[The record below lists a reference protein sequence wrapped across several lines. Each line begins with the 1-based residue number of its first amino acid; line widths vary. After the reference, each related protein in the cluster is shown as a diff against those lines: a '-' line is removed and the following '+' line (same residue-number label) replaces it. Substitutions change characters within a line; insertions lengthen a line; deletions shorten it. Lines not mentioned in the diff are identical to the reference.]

1 MKNVLY
7 TLLLHV
13 IIAIFAVRNYF
24 TEKMP
29 SNRFKKNMLNKIIK
43 NILYIIISFIFFTSL
58 IILLLRWVNPPTTAF
73 IQQGE
78 NNSFQSIFVE
88 NNKMQKWVPIK
99 SISKNILL
107 AVVASEDQR
116 FFDHYGFDFVE
127 IEKAVE
133 EKMDGGRNRG
143 ASTIT
148 QQVAKN
154 LFLFPAKSIIR
165 KGIELYYAVL
175 LELIW
180 DKKRILEVYL
190 NVAQFGD
197 KIYGVEAASN
207 YYFNKPSQYLS
218 IDESVQL
225 ISILPNP
232 IKFDLNNKSSYL
244 NSRIERIKLEIKN
257 IEKGKILEIVS

>member
-1 MKNVLY
+1 MLKKILKN
-7 TLLLHV
+7 T
-13 IIAIFAVRNYF
+13 
-24 TEKMP
+24 
-29 SNRFKKNMLNKIIK
+29 S
-43 NILYIIISFIFFTSL
+43 YIIITFIFFTSL

-73 IQQGE
+73 IQQLE
-78 NNSFQSIFVE
+78 NDSYQSMFVE
-88 NNKMQKWVPIK
+88 QDKLQEWVPIN
-99 SISKNILL
+99 SISKNILF
-107 AVVASEDQR
+107 AVIASEDQR
-116 FFDHYGFDFVE
+116 FFDHFGFDFIE
-127 IEKAVE
+127 IGKAVE
-133 EKMDGGRNRG
+133 EKLDSGKIRG

-154 LFLFPAKSIIR
+154 LFLWPTKSIIR
-165 KGIELYYAVL
+165 KGIELYYAIL

-207 YYFNKPSQYLS
+207 YYFNKSSQFLN
-218 IDESVQL
+218 IDEAVQL

-232 IKFDLNNKSSYL
+232 IKFDLQNKSSYL
-244 NSRIERIKLEIKN
+244 NSRIEKIKLEIKN